1 MTALT
6 PPLKILKA
14 SAGSGKTFSLT
25 LHYLNLLLR
34 NESRYKEILAVTF
47 TNKATM
53 EMKTRITEVLY
64 GLATDDKSGIA
75 DDYRILLLEK
85 NKEWTRD
92 SLKERATKAYLN
104 ILHDYSNF
112 TVSTIDGFS
121 QKVIRNFTYELNLDS
136 GYNIEMNMDKV
147 KSDLSR
153 MLNDSL
159 EEKPEI
165 LEWLIEYA
173 EKQIGE
179 DKNWNYRHELLKLTS
194 LIFTDHF
201 QDFHGHIQGYDPDE
215 LFDTTKSYIEEES
228 ERFLSTLDLAIKNYQ
243 KKVAELNIDP
253 EDLKGKSRNK
263 MLSLAK
269 KKYNI
274 KNISGSDLI
283 KHLADFQ
290 KLRDDDACFHANKS
304 KEIRTDLQNAILPY
318 VDKILEVFEA
328 LPFYIVCF
336 ELQSKIYFLRLLIE
350 MSALLTRWRKDN
362 FSILISDAQTLLN
375 KIGLDENK
383 DPTFLWEKIGNR
395 YKYFLFDEFQDTSR
409 LQWNNLNP
417 LLLNALSTSPR
428 EESEHLIVGDVKQS
442 IYRWRNGDWRILLEE
457 VEKQVA
463 KAFHLSP
470 TQIPDFIQNE
480 TLDYNYR
487 SLPNI
492 VHFNNYIYQETPKI
506 MQDYLN
512 RKIEENGDEEVL
524 TWWKEG
530 QFDSVILRAYENSSQ
545 KIPESKLGKDKA
557 QGTIEIDYIPLNSN
571 NYILR
576 DSDVRPQIIQNLNE
590 KIGEW
595 IGSHKY
601 EPGQIGI
608 LVRTNKEALE
618 IIENLMEYKKQN
630 NLDFQVIS
638 GDALL
643 ISSNL
648 AVQLLIETL
657 AALIHPSP
665 EYAVHLA
672 KLTYLHQILT
682 VKTPFE
688 SGFWLHFK
696 NNNPSDFKDL
706 LPAPLLQ
713 NWAAYKELPLVLL
726 IEKLIEDYN
735 LQSNEQHEH
744 LPYLLEFKDLAQTFT
759 KNGERGIPAFLDYWE
774 EDGVRATLPSD
785 TKIDAIEVIT
795 IHKSKGLDYDVVM
808 IPFCGWKMEKSR
820 SDFWINIKEGAFSN
834 FGKLHFPFSKAMGKS
849 LFKKQYYEEFLY
861 NYMDSLNTLYV
872 ATTRARQHLYI
883 TAPNTKENKGTD
895 ENTPDGDRFE
905 RKETHITDFIFHA
918 LNEKDSPFQTK
929 NGSLHVNTEEVI
941 PKKEKKAEENVTS
954 SISLNEYWVSSFFA
968 QKWEEENDLDLSKI
982 FTMEQ
987 AALFGNLAHKI
998 LAEIKTVDEIEK
1010 HLSHYLVDGIIREE
1024 EKNKIQKELK
1034 TVLNHPQI
1042 SRWLS
1047 GDYVVKS
1054 EAGIITGDG
1063 EGKRPDKVFLSAEET
1078 IVLDFKFTPIKTQQH
1093 QKQVAKYVETIKEIG
1108 TNNVKGF
1115 LFYAPLNELIEVI

>member
-1 MTALT
+1 MTAFI

-34 NESRYKEILAVTF
+34 NENRYKEILAVTF

-53 EMKTRITEVLY
+53 EMKTRITKVLY
-64 GLATDDKSGIA
+64 GLAMGAETSLVN
-75 DDYRILLLEK
+75 DYRRLLLDE
-85 NKEWTRD
+85 NKEWTPE
-92 SLKERATKAYLN
+92 SLKEKATKAYLN

-112 TVSTIDGFS
+112 TISTIDGFS
-121 QKVIRNFTYELNLDS
+121 QKVIRNFTYELNLYS

-147 KSDLSR
+147 KADLSR
-153 MLNDSL
+153 MLNDTL

-201 QDFHGHIQGYDPDE
+201 QDFHNHIQGYDPDE
-215 LFDTTKSYIEEES
+215 LFDTTKDYIEKECEQ
-228 ERFLSTLDLAIKNYQ
+228 FLSNLDQAIKNYQ
-243 KKVAELNIDP
+243 KKVVELNVDP
-253 EDLKGKSRNK
+253 AELKGKSRNK
-263 MLSLAK
+263 MLSLATKEK
-269 KKYNI
+269 KVKSMKAIDIADLLPTFQEI
-274 KNISGSDLI
+274 KNNDT
-283 KHLADFQ
+283 
-290 KLRDDDACFHANKS
+290 CFHIHGTT
-304 KEIRTDLQNAILPY
+304 EIRTDLQNAILPY
-318 VDKILEVFEA
+318 VDKVLEAFEA

-336 ELQSKIYFLRLLIE
+336 ELRSKIYFLRLLIE

-409 LQWNNLNP
+409 LQWNNLSP
-417 LLLNALSTSPR
+417 LLLNALSTSSR
-428 EESEHLIVGDVKQS
+428 KESEHLIVGDVKQS

-463 KAFHLSP
+463 KAFHLSSL
-470 TQIPDFIQNE
+470 QVPDFIKNE

-492 VHFNNYIYQETPKI
+492 INFNNYIYQEIPKL

-512 RKIEENGDEEVL
+512 QKIEENGDEEVL

-530 QFDSVILRAYENSSQ
+530 QFDSVIIRAYENSHQ
-545 KIPESKLGKDKA
+545 KIPEKKLGEDKA
-557 QGTIEIDYIPLNSN
+557 QGTIEVGYVPLSSN
-571 NYILR
+571 NYNLR
-576 DSDVRPQIIQNLNE
+576 DSDVRPLIIQNLNQ

-595 IGSHKY
+595 ISSQKY

-608 LVRTNKEALE
+608 LVRTNQEAVE

-630 NLDFQVIS
+630 DLDFQVIS

-657 AALIHPSP
+657 TALVHSAP

-672 KLTYLHQILT
+672 KLTYLYQILAGQIHF
-682 VKTPFE
+682 KE
-688 SGFWLHFK
+688 KFWLRFK

-706 LPAPLLQ
+706 LPSPLLQ
-713 NWAAYKELPLVLL
+713 NWTTYKELPLVLL
-726 IEKLIEDYN
+726 IEKLIEDYA
-735 LQSNEQHEH
+735 LHTNEQREH

-759 KNGERGIPAFLDYWE
+759 KNGERGILSFLEYWT

-785 TKIDAIEVIT
+785 AKIDAIEVIT
-795 IHKSKGLDYDVVM
+795 VHKSKGLDYDVVM
-808 IPFCGWKMEKSR
+808 IPFCGWKMER
-820 SDFWINIKEGAFSN
+820 TRGDFWIDIPEGTFSN
-834 FGKLHFPFSKAMGKS
+834 FGKLHFPFSKIMGQS
-849 LFKKQYYEEFLY
+849 IFKKQYFEEFLY

-883 TAPNTKENKGTD
+883 TAPNTKEKDNTD

-905 RKETHITDFIFHA
+905 KKETHITDFVFHA
-918 LNEKDSPFQTK
+918 LNEKHSPFKTK
-929 NGSLHVNTEEVI
+929 NGSLQVNMEEAI
-941 PKKEKKAEENVTS
+941 PKKEKKTEENVTS
-954 SISLNEYWVSSFFA
+954 SVSLNEYRVSSFFA

-1010 HLSHYLVDGIIREE
+1010 HLSHYLVDGIIQEE
-1024 EKNKIQKELK
+1024 EKNKIQKELEA
-1034 TVLNHPQI
+1034 VLNHPQI
-1042 SRWLS
+1042 SEWLS
-1047 GDYVVKS
+1047 GDYVMKS

-1063 EGKRPDKVFLSAEET
+1063 EGKRPDKVFLSAKET
-1078 IVLDFKFTPIKTQQH
+1078 IVLDFKFTPIQTQQH

-1108 TNNVKGF
+1108 ANNVKGF